1 MLFMTFQLT
10 KPFMHCTTLI
20 VVALGFMISASSFAQ
35 VSNDLSR
42 SIENKEAEIEGVQRK
57 IKDYESKIQQYEA
70 QEQSLSS
77 ELAILENRAK
87 RTELNIQENELA
99 ISKSELEIRETQAR
113 IHETESQI
121 EMQKTL
127 IADVLHE
134 LHIADDD
141 SPIELIFGNDQFSDF
156 FDQIQYLELL
166 QSDLQTSIQNVQ
178 ALQSSLVGSREQ
190 EEQHKERL
198 LSIRKTLEDARVRLE
213 AEQRAKDVLL
223 AHTERNE
230 AQFRVLLSELRAE
243 QQFINAEIFRLQD
256 QLSKQL
262 QENDQ
267 VAGGPTIMSWP
278 VSNPTLTARFHDP
291 TYPYRH
297 LFEHSGLDMAV
308 PQKSPVRAAAPGYVA
323 WTRTGRSYGNYIMVI
338 HTNGIATLYAHLS
351 GFNVTADQFV
361 ERGETIGF
369 SGGMPGTP
377 GAGLSTGPH
386 LHFEVRENGIPVN
399 PENYLVN

>member
-1 MLFMTFQLT
+1 MIDRLSKSALFGM
-10 KPFMHCTTLI
+10 TLI
-20 VVALGFMISASSFAQ
+20 AGALVLLFAVSAFAQ
-35 VSNDLSR
+35 GVDDLSK

-57 IKDYESKIQQYEA
+57 IKEYEKKISQFES
-70 QEQSLSS
+70 QEHSLSN

-99 ISKSELEIRETQAR
+99 LSKSELEMREIQAQ
-113 IHETESQI
+113 IHEAEAQI
-121 EMQKTL
+121 AVQKEL

-134 LHIADDD
+134 LSIADDD
-141 SPIELIFGNDQFSDF
+141 SPLELIFGNDQFSDF

-166 QSDLQTSIQNVQ
+166 QDDLQTSIREVQ
-178 ALQSSLVGSREQ
+178 TLQGALIEARER
-190 EEQHKERL
+190 ESQHKERL
-198 LSIRKTLEDARVRLE
+198 LVMRDALEDARTRLE
-213 AEQRAKDVLL
+213 SEHRAKDVLL
-223 AHTERNE
+223 QSTERNE

-243 QQFINAEIFRLQD
+243 QQFINAEIFKLQD
-256 QLSKQL
+256 KLTKQL
-262 QENDQ
+262 EESDQ
-267 VAGGPTIMSWP
+267 VVGGPTVFSWP
-278 VSNPTLTARFHDP
+278 VTSPIITARFHDP

-308 PQKSPVRAAAPGYVA
+308 PQGSAVRAAAPGYVA

-338 HTNGIATLYAHLS
+338 HTNGMATLYAHLS
-351 GFNVTADQFV
+351 GFNVVADQFV
-361 ERGETIGF
+361 ERGATIGF

-399 PENYLVN
+399 PEHYLVN

>member
-1 MLFMTFQLT
+1 MIVHLS
-10 KPFMHCTTLI
+10 KPMVYCTTLI
-20 VVALGFMISASSFAQ
+20 AGAFVFLLAASALAQ
-35 VSNDLSR
+35 GTPNDLSK

-57 IKDYESKIQQYEA
+57 IKEYEKKIGQFES
-70 QEQSLSS
+70 QEHSLSN

-87 RTELNIQENELA
+87 RTELNIQENEL
-99 ISKSELEIRETQAR
+99 SLTKSELEMREIQAH
-113 IHETESQI
+113 IHEAEAQI
-121 EMQKTL
+121 AVQKEL

-134 LHIADDD
+134 LNVADGD
-141 SPIELIFGNDQFSDF
+141 SPLELIFANNQFSDF

-166 QSDLQTSIQNVQ
+166 QDDLQTSIHEVE
-178 ALQSSLVGSREQ
+178 ALQASLVADRER
-190 EEQHKERL
+190 EGQHKERL
-198 LSIRKTLEDARVRLE
+198 LAMRDALEEARDRLE
-213 AEQRAKDVLL
+213 NERRAKDVLL
-223 AHTERNE
+223 QNTEHNE

-243 QQFINAEIFRLQD
+243 QQFINAEIFKLQD
-256 QLSKQL
+256 KLTKQL
-262 QENDQ
+262 EESDQ
-267 VAGGPTIMSWP
+267 VVGGPTVLSWP
-278 VSNPTLTARFHDP
+278 VTNPILTARFHDP

-308 PQKSPVRAAAPGYVA
+308 PQGSAVRAAAPGYVA

-338 HTNGIATLYAHLS
+338 HTNGFATLYAHLS

-361 ERGETIGF
+361 ERGATIGF

-386 LHFEVRENGIPVN
+386 VHFEVRENGIPVN